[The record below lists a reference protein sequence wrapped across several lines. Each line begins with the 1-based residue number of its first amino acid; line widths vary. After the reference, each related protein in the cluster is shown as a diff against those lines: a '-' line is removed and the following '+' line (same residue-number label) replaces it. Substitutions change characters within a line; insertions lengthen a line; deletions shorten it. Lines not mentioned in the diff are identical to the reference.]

1 MGPRGFGLLLRS
13 LRAGAF
19 GGYSPYRAVGVLALF
34 PEDGF
39 AFSISVVT
47 FNDFSLE

>member
-1 MGPRGFGLLLRS
+1 MFLETVPQIELL
-13 LRAGAF
+13 
-19 GGYSPYRAVGVLALF
+19 GVLALF
-34 PEDGF
+34 PEDVS